1 DHVNHS
7 DNVLGDDV
15 RENTE
20 LSENAS
26 LLYADNANCER
37 DSAATHDQD
46 LLTLNPS
53 EEETRELE
61 GATPLNELR
70 DLFPLAKWQPDI
82 HSDNPTV
89 IIQQSQSEDP
99 NTYCTECIIELNEED
114 AYARHRMRVHGDLS
128 SSAPFNPVY
137 MCHACSQS
145 FPTLQGKIS
154 HTCPKSKPT
163 KFKCNMCIRD
173 CRTAKGLR
181 EHQQRVHHI
190 FPNRRRRQVP
200 DSQRGPDDLPL
211 AQTEVQ
217 NDETQSNNNS
227 EKTRT
232 VTVNPEDPDEI
243 EVSIENNE
251 NQTDTYGILDPNLS
265 WAEIVT
271 RIWTGGDNENVAN
284 DNRRT
289 DENNIDDPQPGTS
302 RQTDV
307 NTRRVIHNNQD
318 ACPPITTRYD
328 DCLHI
333 PFPIF
338 DPLYCTEEG
347 CTTFYSTQSWH
358 SNK

>member
-1 DHVNHS
+1 AISNNLNSDHVNHS
-7 DNVLGDDV
+7 DIVLGDDV

-20 LSENAS
+20 HSENAS
-26 LLYADNANCER
+26 LLYANNVNCER

-82 HSDNPTV
+82 LSDNPTV
-89 IIQQSQSEDP
+89 IIQQSQPEDP
-99 NTYCTECIIELNEED
+99 NTYCTECNIELNEED

-145 FPTLQGKIS
+145 FSTLQGKRS

-200 DSQRGPDDLPL
+200 DSQRGPHDLQL

-217 NDETQSNNNS
+217 NDETQSNNI

-251 NQTDTYGILDPNLS
+251 NQADTYGILDPNLS
-265 WAEIVT
+265 WAEIVA
-271 RIWTGGDNENVAN
+271 RIWT
-284 DNRRT
+284 
-289 DENNIDDPQPGTS
+289 
-302 RQTDV
+302 
-307 NTRRVIHNNQD
+307 
-318 ACPPITTRYD
+318 
-328 DCLHI
+328 
-333 PFPIF
+333 
-338 DPLYCTEEG
+338 
-347 CTTFYSTQSWH
+347 
-358 SNK
+358 